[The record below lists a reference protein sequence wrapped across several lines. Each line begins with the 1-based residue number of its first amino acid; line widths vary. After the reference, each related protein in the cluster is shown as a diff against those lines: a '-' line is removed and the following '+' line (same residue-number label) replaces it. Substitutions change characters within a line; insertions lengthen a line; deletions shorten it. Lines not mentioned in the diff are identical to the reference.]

1 MTSRFWQRSDSE
13 EEDED
18 VSAEEETSDEDSSSE
33 DEGQQQKKGPSRF
46 MIGSS
51 DSDSDDDKR
60 VVRSAK
66 DRRFDELKATCEEMR
81 NKLNINDWSS
91 VQSLFDKLNKQMEK
105 AQKATE
111 SLGAPRVYIKMLVEL
126 EDRVNATFV
135 NKELVKKM
143 SPTNNKAFNTM
154 RQRLRKHNPAYAEQ
168 MEKFREAPESEEEE
182 SEEEEEEE
190 SSDEESD
197 EEEGEEGEDGFEKAR
212 SAKEKKKDKLLTM
225 DPKEITFEMVNK
237 KLQEIVLSRGKK
249 GIDRQDQV
257 DMLTY
262 LATVAKGPYQKVEV
276 LVHVVSALFDINPS
290 MSTHMVPALWRRCIG
305 VLFEVLE
312 LLEANPHIIM
322 DEHFEGNDEMTEE
335 PEAGVDVRV
344 WGNMVAFLERLDDE
358 HFKSLQVIDPHTNQY
373 LDRLKDEPLFLAL
386 AQKVSEHFTRI
397 GDTKSLARVALRRM
411 EHFYYKTDAVYDAM
425 RKLAIAQQQAANV
438 VQDEAE
444 NGDEIP
450 EEDEVVVSK
459 DSVIVTVPADFSLEE
474 SCQELMDQ
482 LAVVIY
488 KHGDE
493 RTKARAMLC
502 SIFFKAI
509 RDDFYTARDMMLMS
523 HLQDNVQHMDIST
536 QILYNRTMAQ
546 LGLCAFRAG
555 LISDA
560 LAALSELCGSGR
572 VKELL
577 AQGMSI
583 SRYQDKTPEQEKLE
597 KRRQMPFHMHI
608 NLELLESTHL
618 ICAMLQEV
626 PVLAASGMQTHRKP
640 LSKTFRRLLDNYD
653 KQTFTG
659 PPENVRDHVMAS
671 TQALMRGDWRKAY
684 DYLAG
689 LTSWNLI
696 PAKETVLAMLKAK
709 LQQEGL
715 RTYLLTYGAF
725 YHSLSQDQLS
735 DMFDLSEKEVHSVV
749 SKMMMDEMLSG
760 SWDQP
765 TRTIV
770 MHATNPTRLQALA
783 EGFAE
788 RAAGLVDLNE
798 RALTLRTGGL
808 RGEEDDAGPRGPY
821 QDGQYSGNRGG
832 GRGGRGRGLGRPML
846 GGYDGG
852 AGGRGGRGGRGGMG
866 SRRGGYNNSGFSVFG
881 GGDARFQGGDRFR
894 QKSQSQQYDRMTQL
908 GRVADRRQ

>member
-33 DEGQQQKKGPSRF
+33 DEAQQQKKGPSRF

-154 RQRLRKHNPAYAEQ
+154 RQRLRKHNPTFADQ
-168 MEKFREAPESEEEE
+168 MEKFRAAPESEEEE

-322 DEHFEGNDEMTEE
+322 DEHYEGNDEMTEE

-386 AQKVSEHFTRI
+386 AQKVSDHFTRI

-425 RKLAIAQQQAANV
+425 RKLAITQQQAANV

-459 DSVIVTVPADFSLEE
+459 DSVIVTVPADFSLGE

-482 LAVVIY
+482 LSIVIY

-626 PVLAASGMQTHRKP
+626 SILAVSGMQTHRKP

-684 DYLAG
+684 EYLAG

-696 PAKETVLAMLKAK
+696 PAKENVLAMLKAK

-821 QDGQYSGNRGG
+821 QDGQYPGNRGG
-832 GRGGRGRGLGRPML
+832 GRGNRGRGLGRPML
-846 GGYDGG
+846 GGFDGG

-894 QKSQSQQYDRMTQL
+894 QKSQSQQYERMTQL
-908 GRVADRRQ
+908 GRVTDRRQ